1 MQEYPTE
8 TRLILVLKEKGQRSL
23 QELSNDL
30 GISKMGVLNH
40 IKRLESRGLV
50 RRIQKKGRVGRP
62 YYLFTVTEDSKENL
76 ANSNAWMLQNLVS
89 YLRETGH
96 SDLMEQFLKDRYDQ
110 IRIDYEKRLSHIG
123 KDQKVQELVRLREE
137 ESYFPVLR
145 DTGHDSYD
153 LQEFNC
159 PIYQISRQFGIA
171 CNLETRLFSSV
182 LDMDVESTHRQVDNH
197 GVCRFI
203 IRPHNNKA

>member
-23 QELSNDL
+23 QDLSQDL

-40 IKRLESRGLV
+40 IKHLESRGLV

-96 SDLMEQFLKDRYDQ
+96 SDLMEQFLRDRYEQ

-123 KDQKVQELVRLREE
+123 KDQKVHELVRMREDE
-137 ESYFPVLR
+137 
-145 DTGHDSYD
+145 
-153 LQEFNC
+153 
-159 PIYQISRQFGIA
+159 
-171 CNLETRLFSSV
+171 
-182 LDMDVESTHRQVDNH
+182 
-197 GVCRFI
+197 
-203 IRPHNNKA
+203 

>member
-8 TRLILVLKEKGQRSL
+8 TRLILLLKEKGQRSL
-23 QELSNDL
+23 QDLSQDL

-40 IKRLESRGLV
+40 IKQLESRGLI

-62 YYLFTVTEDSKENL
+62 YYLFAVTEDSKENL
-76 ANSNAWMLQNLVS
+76 ANSNAWMLQSLVS
-89 YLRETGH
+89 YLKETGH
-96 SDLMEQFLKDRYDQ
+96 SDLMEHFLKDRYEQ
-110 IRIDYEKRLSHIG
+110 IRIDYEKKLSHTAKG
-123 KDQKVQELVRLREE
+123 QKIQELVRMRED
-137 ESYFPVLR
+137 ESYFPVLK
-145 DTGHDSYD
+145 DTGHDSFD

-159 PIYQISRQFGIA
+159 PIYQIARYFGIA

-182 LDMDVESTHRQVDNH
+182 LDMDVESTHRQVDGH

-203 IRPHNNKA
+203 IRPRSEKE